1 MKNFKVVGR
10 RGFGAGIP
18 LRWEYLNRPP
28 PSRQVDLD
36 LFLDG
41 RDSWQNL
48 LCNRFHISGCKE
60 RLISSANKYL
70 QINGEDG
77 KMIKKLV
84 KLAGVL
90 DKNGFI
96 AEADYLDLMI
106 RKISSAIIEVDTGDS
121 AKIELGEICYY
132 GRVNHKLY
140 HECLNLDECKREN
153 LEDLI
158 KKVLAFDSVDIYYFK
173 NNSESDAFIHNGK
186 IKFHWSLYQEDD
198 FLRLSTALNEK
209 FGQLFDLD
217 VQSRMN
223 KVLKEIEIPIGESS
237 RSNSHMVD
245 VFHEE
250 IEKIVSSNASQAEI
264 QDFVNGFYSAAEGQN
279 YVPESSEQR
288 SSYWWMGFNV
298 RRAAALSGA
307 VAMNNAEYIAE
318 NNWDAMRRNSDIT
331 EEEIQYSRGVD
342 PDIAK
347 SERINKS
354 LIADFGPGVF
364 QNIQETG
371 RYFLDNGDLSELDF
385 GKGADLSASLNV
397 SENSYLDENQT
408 FLKYLREELNDLKTP
423 MNAFKALKAQK
434 NIAKEMTT
442 AQEELAGRYIIQIQR
457 HIQNISG
464 YIRKAMENYAV
475 ASKKKKKAESLK
487 NEVTSALNIISGE
500 HQSTLKKLLDGYDRE
515 IDELENIMKRDS
527 LLIKETDLELQSIGL
542 TPNLKMLGSN
552 MMDLE
557 RK

>member
-1 MKNFKVVGR
+1 
-10 RGFGAGIP
+10 
-18 LRWEYLNRPP
+18 
-28 PSRQVDLD
+28 
-36 LFLDG
+36 
-41 RDSWQNL
+41 
-48 LCNRFHISGCKE
+48 
-60 RLISSANKYL
+60 
-70 QINGEDG
+70 
-77 KMIKKLV
+77 MIKRLV

-121 AKIELGEICYY
+121 VKIELGEICYY
-132 GRVNHKLY
+132 GRVNNKLY
-140 HECLNLDECKREN
+140 QECLNLDECEREN
-153 LEDLI
+153 LEDFI
-158 KKVLAFDSVDIYYFK
+158 KKVEDLKKKAPAYDSVGIYYSK
-173 NNSESDAFIHNGK
+173 NNSKSDAFIHNGK

-198 FLRLSTALNEK
+198 FLRLSTELNEK

-223 KVLKEIEIPIGESS
+223 KVLKGIKIPIGESS
-237 RSNSHMVD
+237 RSNSHMQD

-298 RRAAALSGA
+298 RRAAALSGD
-307 VAMNNAEYIAE
+307 VIMSNPEYIAE
-318 NNWDAMRRNSDIT
+318 GEPNLYAMRRNSDIT

-347 SERINKS
+347 SERINES

-364 QNIQETG
+364 QSIQETG

-385 GKGADLSASLNV
+385 GEDAELSASLNV
-397 SENSYLDENQT
+397 SEDSYLDKKQT
-408 FLKYLREELNDLKTP
+408 FLEHLREELNGLKTH
-423 MNAFKALKAQK
+423 MDAFKALKAQK
-434 NIAKEMTT
+434 NIAKEMTPS
-442 AQEELAGRYIIQIQR
+442 QEELAGRYIVYIR
-457 HIQNISG
+457 HHVKGILS

-527 LLIKETDLELQSIGL
+527 LLIKETGLELQSIGL